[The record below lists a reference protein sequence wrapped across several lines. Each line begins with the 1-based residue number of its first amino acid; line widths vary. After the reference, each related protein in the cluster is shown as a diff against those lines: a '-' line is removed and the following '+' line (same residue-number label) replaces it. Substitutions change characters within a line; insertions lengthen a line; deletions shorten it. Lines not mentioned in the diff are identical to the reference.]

1 MRFSIG
7 REGRLRALAKLGDPL
22 LNFVVSAA
30 LTLYVK
36 SPRGVK
42 VSNKLLRDAASSFI
56 ARHPG
61 VALEDLYEALVG
73 YAWLRGVSVDRMV
86 DLAYRAMR
94 GATSEEEALKRAL
107 VKLFVELYD
116 EEAAEFLLSRA
127 SG

>member
-1 MRFSIG
+1 M
-7 REGRLRALAKLGDPL
+7 RALAKLGDPL

-42 VSNKLLRDAASSFI
+42 VSNKLLRDAASSLI
-56 ARHPG
+56 AHHPG
-61 VALEDLYEALVG
+61 VALEDLYEALIG